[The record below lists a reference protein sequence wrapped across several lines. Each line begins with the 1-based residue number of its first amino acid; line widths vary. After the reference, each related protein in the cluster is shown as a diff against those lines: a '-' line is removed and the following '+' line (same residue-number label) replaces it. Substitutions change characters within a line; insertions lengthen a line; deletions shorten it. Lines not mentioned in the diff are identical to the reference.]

1 MRTMSQGPRGAI
13 VALLP
18 VVALLAAACGTT
30 TSTPTPG
37 SGASG
42 SVAYAIGADPTT
54 LDPQITDDGN
64 ERAVNDNVYETLV
77 WRNGKTSAVEPL
89 LATEWSLKGDTTWEF
104 KLRPN
109 VKFTNGSPMNADAVV
124 ASVKRIIDPALKSP
138 QFSYLNS
145 ITDAKKVDDL
155 TVQVITNG
163 PDPALPSR
171 MTWLKIIDPGYVNN
185 PDFVNKPV
193 GTGA

>member
-1 MRTMSQGPRGAI
+1 MMPFAPGRLSTTTCWPHFCDRSSATSRTTTSSP
-13 VALLP
+13 P
-18 VVALLAAACGTT
+18 PAACGTT

-77 WRNGKTSAVEPL
+77 WRNGKTSALEPL
-89 LATEWSLKGDTTWEF
+89 LATSWELKGDTTWEF

-109 VKFTNGSPMNADAVV
+109 VKFTNGAAMNADAVV

-145 ITDAKKVDDL
+145 ITDAKKIDDL
-155 TVQVITNG
+155 TVEIITNS

-171 MTWLKIIDPGYVNN
+171 IRAARRPRTPW
-185 PDFVNKPV
+185 
-193 GTGA
+193 